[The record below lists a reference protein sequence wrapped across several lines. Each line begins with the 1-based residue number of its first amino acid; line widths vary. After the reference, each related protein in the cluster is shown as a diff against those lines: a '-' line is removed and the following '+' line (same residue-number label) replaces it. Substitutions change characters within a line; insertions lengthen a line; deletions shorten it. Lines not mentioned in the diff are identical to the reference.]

1 MKADRRI
8 AHPTFLIVLA
18 LTITLAACHKNAPDD
33 PSDAPLP
40 RAVPAATDS
49 TDPQDKG
56 DPDITDESLYLL
68 DAVWSDQSAQ
78 PMQLAS
84 LRGKPVVLSM
94 IFTSCGWA
102 CPTIVQDMK
111 KIAGRLPENL
121 QDKLRYVLVS
131 MDPERDTP
139 DVLAGY
145 ARTHHLDEG
154 RWTLLRG
161 ESTDVRQLAALL
173 GIRYRKESNGQFA
186 HTNMIT
192 ILDEEG
198 EVLHVHRGLKSDPTD
213 TVDKLQ
219 NLLAGN

>member
-1 MKADRRI
+1 M
-8 AHPTFLIVLA
+8 
-18 LTITLAACHKNAPDD
+18 
-33 PSDAPLP
+33 DAPLP
-40 RAVPAATDS
+40 RAVPAVTESA
-49 TDPQDKG
+49 DPQGRADS
-56 DPDITDESLYLL
+56 DVTDESLYLL
-68 DAVWSDQSAQ
+68 DAVWNDQHAQ
-78 PMQLAS
+78 PMRLVS

-111 KIAGRLPENL
+111 KIAGRLLEDV
-121 QDKLRYVLVS
+121 QDDVHYVLVS

-139 DVLAGY
+139 DVLVRY
-145 ARTHHLDEG
+145 ARTHQLDDS

-173 GIRYRKESNGQFA
+173 GIRYRKESNGQFS

-192 ILDEEG
+192 ILNEEG
-198 EVLHVHRGLKSDPTD
+198 EVVHVHMGLESDPTD

-219 NLLAGN
+219 NLLTGN